1 MKIVEI
7 KTVNLLALHHHNKQN
22 YPFLLES
29 VSQNNNSNYSFLFC
43 FPSEKIVLN
52 QSSDFSV
59 DFFAQLNQEI
69 KIPKTNKNIDLPF
82 VGGWFIYLAYELNA
96 LIEPSLK
103 SNIIKHPIAIVN
115 KIMSA
120 IIIDHKNDKTYIIDA
135 ENNEER
141 IVQIQKDISIAKE
154 LKTQII
160 TGKLFEEEEQV
171 FLNSVTKC
179 KEHIIKGDTFQVNL
193 ARDWNFNLTKD
204 ISASYI
210 YQTLCLKNPAPFS
223 ALIHFK
229 DFDIISS
236 SPERLFKVQNNTIET
251 RPIAGTQAKNSK
263 HNLLDNPKEVAEH
276 IMLVDL
282 ERNDLGKIC
291 QFNTIK
297 IEELLTVEKHPFVN
311 HLVSNIKGILKEDID
326 FSDIIKA
333 LFPGGSITG
342 CPKVKTM
349 EIIEQLEKKPR
360 GTYTGSI
367 GYVSLNGNMDFNIL
381 IRSLTKHNNN
391 LNFKTGSGIVFDS
404 NPEQELLETRVKAK
418 GLLKIFE

>member
-7 KTVNLLALHHHNKQN
+7 KDVSLLALHHYNNKK

-29 VSQNNNSNYSFLFC
+29 ISQNKNTEYSFLFC
-43 FPSEKIVLN
+43 FPEEEIVLK
-52 QSSDFSV
+52 SSDDSN
-59 DFFAQLNQEI
+59 FFAQLDQKI
-69 KIPKTNKNIDLPF
+69 KLTKTNENIDLPF
-82 VGGWFIYLAYELNA
+82 VGGWFVYLAYELNA

-103 SNIIKHPIAIVN
+103 PNTTKSPIVIVS

-120 IIIDHKNDKTYIIDA
+120 IIIDHKNNKTYIIDA
-135 ENNEER
+135 EDNEER
-141 IVQIQKDISIAKE
+141 IAQIQKDVFIAKE
-154 LKTQII
+154 LKTKKII
-160 TGKLFEEEEQV
+160 GELFEEEEQL
-171 FLNSVTKC
+171 FLNSVSKC

-210 YQTLCLKNPAPFS
+210 YQSLCLKNPAPFS

-236 SPERLFKVQNNTIET
+236 SPERLFKVKNNQIET

-263 HNLLDNPKEVAEH
+263 DSLLDNPKEVAEH

-282 ERNDLGKIC
+282 ERNDLGKLC

-297 IEELLTVEKHPFVN
+297 VEELLTVEKHPFVN
-311 HLVSNIKGILKEDID
+311 HLVSNIKGTFKKNIN

-349 EIIEQLEKKPR
+349 EIIQQLENQPR
-360 GTYTGSI
+360 EAYTGSI

-381 IRSLTKHNNN
+381 IRSFTKQGNN

-404 NPEQELLETRVKAK
+404 NAQQELLETKVKAK
-418 GLLKIFE
+418 GLLKIFDL